1 MDGNP
6 DVDMYCNMHKW
17 GASKPIARLF
27 MGNSPKTQFMGNCP
41 EEGLVGCKQAH
52 CKKCTVGNRP
62 KKARYRKKKCRQA
75 RGSKHFDKHIKGM

>member
-27 MGNSPKTQFMGNCP
+27 MGNSPKTRYMGNCP
-41 EEGLVGCKQAH
+41 EEVLVGC
-52 CKKCTVGNRP
+52 NRP
-62 KKARYRKKKCRQA
+62 LQKVYSGKQDQKVKKGRQA
-75 RGSKHFDKHIKGM
+75 RGSKHFDKHIKRM